1 MTNSPDIDATVNPT
15 TTARKRFPFLGLAAL
30 IAGAIAPVW
39 AILAAVTGGLEAVA
53 WIPVILLFFFPIYII
68 FYALL
73 IFAVLCGIFAI
84 RDGGTNRRLGW
95 IGLILAGVQLVAAI
109 AYMVWAF
116 SDILFGR

>member
-1 MTNSPDIDATVNPT
+1 MTNAPDTNATANSAI
-15 TTARKRFPFLGLAAL
+15 TARKRFPFLGVAAL
-30 IAGAIAPVW
+30 IAGATTPIW

-95 IGLILAGVQLVAAI
+95 IGLILAGAQLVAAT
-109 AYMVWAF
+109 AYLVWAF
-116 SDILFGR
+116 RDIMFGG